1 MKKLTYSQRPLTAL
15 LTRSCIAAILLLAAT
30 LPQALH
36 AATPA
41 AAGTSPVPAAAA
53 AIPNTDYTEATQRSG
68 AVLDQI
74 IKVNDYW
81 QAHNTPYVRSFWDHA
96 AYHTGNMEAYRLTGR
111 ADWYAYTDKW
121 CRHNE
126 WKGAKSNDRKNWK
139 YKTYG
144 EGQDF
149 VLFGDWQICFQT
161 YIDMY
166 NLVPA
171 PYKVARAIE
180 VMSHECSMQDTH
192 FWWWADALYMVMPV
206 MTKMY
211 KLTGEVKYLDK
222 LTENFLWSDS
232 LMYDKD
238 EQLYYRDAKYIYPK
252 VKTACNGGKSFW
264 ARGDG
269 WVLAGLA
276 KVLADMP
283 QDYRNR
289 PIFVQ
294 RFRELAE
301 GVARVQRPDGYWSR
315 SMLCED
321 DAPGPET
328 SGTAFFC
335 YGLTWGVNHGYL
347 DKEKYAP
354 VIAKAW
360 KYLSEKALQPDGSIG
375 FVQPIGE
382 KPDPTK
388 TVDAHSQ
395 APFGTGAWL
404 LAACEMVRYINADP
418 FIPTPDPDKL
428 TNSIYHHTPGTA
440 TVGFPVNGGTATAL
454 PSAPTAADPMLR
466 YRGHEIFGSFEIQN
480 PTDENIA
487 QVIQIT
493 DMATL
498 KKSNC
503 AVAREFF
510 FLDADRNEVPYQI
523 THDGRV
529 IVFASV
535 RPHSSIALTMY
546 KGQPLDYELTCNGR
560 IYPNRWDDLVW
571 ENDRSAWRFYGPDAH
586 NHMKNPA
593 YGFDTFVKNTP
604 HPIQDQLYHNELTSY
619 GVNTSMQRAKSPL
632 NWNEV
637 HRGYTY
643 HRNHG
648 AGMDAY
654 TVGATLGAGAAA
666 LMAPYSPQAGGN
678 TSTATSPR
686 RGDMGGLTLLYPLY
700 YEKAEILDNGP
711 LRFTVR
717 MTMPEQ
723 KLPSGTAYRETR
735 LITQDCGSHFA
746 RVEITYE
753 GITEPTPVC
762 AGIVVHESAPK
773 AYVLNQEEG
782 YVTYAEALDHPET
795 MNGEHYLGIFV
806 PQMDNGQL
814 KMNNAAAN
822 KKSKKKGKSLST
834 VHCPLSVDFLPLAEK
849 RAGGIGHAI
858 IQTTYQPGQ
867 PFVYYTG
874 SAWSLYDVP
883 TRAIWEQ
890 TLRHEKAILQKGLQ
904 LVNH

>member
-1 MKKLTYSQRPLTAL
+1 MKKILSLFVLCVAVSQQL
-15 LTRSCIAAILLLAAT
+15 LFAAS
-30 LPQALH
+30 
-36 AATPA
+36 PA
-41 AAGTSPVPAAAA
+41 EFP
-53 AIPNTDYTEATQRSG
+53 YTEATQHSG
-68 AVLDQI
+68 KVLDMI
-74 IKVNDYW
+74 IKVNNYW
-81 QAHNTPYVRSFWDHA
+81 QANNTPYVRSFWDHA

-126 WKGAKSNDRKNWK
+126 WKGAKSDDRANWK

-171 PYKVARAIE
+171 SYKVARAIE
-180 VMSHECSMQDTH
+180 VMSHECSMEDTH

-211 KLTGEVKYLDK
+211 KLTGEIKYLDK
-222 LTENFLWSDS
+222 LTDNFLWSDS

-252 VKTACNGGKSFW
+252 VKTACNEGKSFW

-283 QDYRNR
+283 QDYKNR
-289 PIFVQ
+289 AIFVQ

-328 SGTAFFC
+328 SGTAFFT
-335 YGLTWGVNHGYL
+335 YGMLWGVNNGYL
-347 DKEKYAP
+347 DKETYAP
-354 VIAKAW
+354 VIEKAW
-360 KYLSEKALQPDGSIG
+360 KYLSETALQPDGSIG

-418 FIPTPDPDKL
+418 LIERPNPDKV
-428 TNSIYHHTPGTA
+428 TNSIYHHTPGTPTA
-440 TVGFPVNGGTATAL
+440 NVGGSFIAA
-454 PSAPTAADPMLR
+454 APTGRPHAADPMLR
-466 YRGHEIFGSFEIQN
+466 YCGHEAFGSYEIAN

-487 QVIQIT
+487 QVIELT
-493 DMATL
+493 TMESL
-498 KKSNC
+498 RKSNC

-510 FLDADRNEVPYQI
+510 FLDSDRNEVPYQI
-523 THDGRV
+523 THDGKV
-529 IVFASV
+529 LVYCSV
-535 RPHSSIALTMY
+535 RPHSSIALTMW
-546 KGQPLDYELTCNGR
+546 KGQPLDYELICNGR

-571 ENDRSAWRFYGPDAH
+571 ENDRCAWRLYGPKAH
-586 NHMKNPA
+586 EHMKNSA

-619 GVNTSMQRAKSPL
+619 GVNERMKKAGRGGE
-632 NWNEV
+632 WNEV

-666 LMAPYSPQAGGN
+666 LGPLSSSSKGEE
-678 TSTATSPR
+678 
-686 RGDMGGLTLLYPLY
+686 LVYPLY

-723 KLPSGTAYRETR
+723 KLPSTGSDGEGHSFREVR

-753 GITEPTPVC
+753 GITDPTPIC
-762 AGIVVHESAPK
+762 AGIVVHESNPNG
-773 AYVLNQEEG
+773 YVLNEKEG
-782 YVTYAEALDHPET
+782 FVTYADPLDNADKR
-795 MNGEHYLGIFV
+795 MNGEHYIGIFMPIMKNEKLNV
-806 PQMDNGQL
+806 
-814 KMNNAAAN
+814 
-822 KKSKKKGKSLST
+822 KKEVKY
-834 VHCPLSVDFLPLAEK
+834 LPLAEK

-858 IQTTYQPGQ
+858 IQTTYTPGQ

-883 TRAIWEQ
+883 THAIWQE
-890 TLRHEKAILQKGLQ
+890 TLRHEARILQNGLQ
-904 LVNH
+904 VIGH

>member
-1 MKKLTYSQRPLTAL
+1 MTDIRRFLSVVMALTA
-15 LTRSCIAAILLLAAT
+15 IAT
-30 LPQALH
+30 LH
-36 AATPA
+36 A
-41 AAGTSPVPAAAA
+41 
-53 AIPNTDYTEATQRSG
+53 NTDEAG
-68 AVLDQI
+68 KVLDQI
-74 IKVNDYW
+74 TRVNNYW
-81 QAHNTPYVRSFWDHA
+81 QEHNTPYVRSFWDHA

-126 WKGAKSNDRKNWK
+126 WKGAKSDDRANWK

-144 EGQDF
+144 EGHDF

-171 PYKVARAIE
+171 HYKVSRAIE
-180 VMSHECSMQDTH
+180 VMSHECSMTDTH

-222 LTENFLWSDS
+222 LYENFLWSDS
-232 LMYDKD
+232 LMFDPE

-252 VKTACNGGKSFW
+252 VKTACNDGKSFW

-276 KVLADMP
+276 KVLSDMP
-283 QDYRNR
+283 QDYKHRD
-289 PIFVQ
+289 IFVQ
-294 RFRELAE
+294 RFRQLAE

-328 SGTAFFC
+328 SGTAFFT
-335 YGLTWGVNHGYL
+335 YGMLWGVNNGYL
-347 DKEKYAP
+347 DKATYAP

-360 KYLSEKALQPDGSIG
+360 KYLSETALQADGSIG

-404 LAACEMVRYINADP
+404 LAACEMVRYINADNL
-418 FIPTPDPDKL
+418 IPVPDPDKV
-428 TNSIYHHTPGTA
+428 TNSIYHHTPGTP
-440 TVGFPVNGGTATAL
+440 TVGVGSGIAPAAITGR
-454 PSAPTAADPMLR
+454 PTAADPMLR
-466 YRGHEIFGSFEIQN
+466 FRGHEDFGTYAIHN
-480 PTDENIA
+480 PTSENIA
-487 QVIQIT
+487 QVVELT
-493 DMATL
+493 NMETL
-498 KKSNC
+498 KRANV

-510 FLDADRNEVPYQI
+510 LLDGDRNEVPYQI

-529 IVFASV
+529 LVFCSV
-535 RPHSSIALTMY
+535 RPGATIRLTMY
-546 KGQPLDYELTCNGR
+546 KGQPLDYELTANGR

-586 NHMKNPA
+586 KHMKNPA
-593 YGFDTFVKNTP
+593 YGFDTFVKNTS
-604 HPIQDQLYHNELTSY
+604 HPMIDQLYHNELTSY
-619 GVNTSMQRAKSPL
+619 GVNEAMKRA
-632 NWNEV
+632 NRGGEWNEV

-643 HRNHG
+643 HRNYG

-666 LMAPYSPQAGGN
+666 IGPFTSAPKGEE
-678 TSTATSPR
+678 
-686 RGDMGGLTLLYPLY
+686 LVFPLH

-717 MTMPEQ
+717 MTMPART
-723 KLPSGTAYRETR
+723 LPQAGGTEGTSVRETR

-746 RVEITYE
+746 RVEVSYE
-753 GITEPTPVC
+753 GITKPVPVC
-762 AGIVVHESAPK
+762 AGIVVHEAAPN
-773 AYVLNQEEG
+773 AFCLNKKESF
-782 YVTYAEALDHPET
+782 VTYAEPLDQADSR
-795 MNGEHYLGIFV
+795 MNGEHYIGVFMPKAHNRKAPDCKV
-806 PQMDNGQL
+806 
-814 KMNNAAAN
+814 
-822 KKSKKKGKSLST
+822 SY
-834 VHCPLSVDFLPLAEK
+834 LPLPEK
-849 RAGGIGHAI
+849 RAGGIGHALL
-858 IQTTYQPGQ
+858 QGTYTPGQ
-867 PFVYYTG
+867 PFVYYAG

-883 TRAIWEQ
+883 THTAWQE
-890 TLRHEKAILQKGLQ
+890 TLRHEAAILQNGLQ
-904 LVNH
+904 LIDE

>member
-1 MKKLTYSQRPLTAL
+1 MKKILSLLVLFAATAL
-15 LTRSCIAAILLLAAT
+15 QPS
-30 LPQALH
+30 LH
-36 AATPA
+36 ASAPHLD
-41 AAGTSPVPAAAA
+41 GVP
-53 AIPNTDYTEATQRSG
+53 YTEATQHSAR
-68 AVLDQI
+68 VLDQI
-74 IKVNDYW
+74 IKVNNYW

-126 WKGAKSNDRKNWK
+126 WKGAKSDDRANWK

-180 VMSHECSMQDTH
+180 VMSHECSMTDTH

-211 KLTGEVKYLDK
+211 KLTGEIKYLDK
-222 LTENFLWSDS
+222 LYDNFLWSDS
-232 LMYDKD
+232 LMYDKE

-283 QDYRNR
+283 HDYKNR

-328 SGTAFFC
+328 SGTAFFT
-335 YGLTWGVNHGYL
+335 YGMLWGVNNGYL
-347 DKEKYAP
+347 DRERFNP
-354 VIAKAW
+354 VIMKAW
-360 KYLSEKALQPDGSIG
+360 KYLSETALQPDGSIG

-418 FIPTPDPDKL
+418 YAPITIPEASPSG
-428 TNSIYHHTPGTA
+428 NSIYHHTPTTP
-440 TVGFPVNGGTATAL
+440 TVSVGGNVPPASLTGR
-454 PSAPTAADPMLR
+454 PTAADPMLR
-466 YRGHEIFGSFEIQN
+466 YRGHESFGSYEIHN
-480 PTDENIA
+480 PTDDNIA
-487 QVIQIT
+487 QVIQLT

-498 KKSNC
+498 CKANV

-510 FLDADRNEVPYQI
+510 FLDSDRNEVPYQI

-535 RPHSSIALTMY
+535 RPHSSITLTMY

-571 ENDRSAWRFYGPDAH
+571 ENDRCAWRFYGPDAH
-586 NHMKNPA
+586 KHMKNAA

-604 HPIQDQLYHNELTSY
+604 HPIQDQLYHTELTSY
-619 GVNTSMQRAKSPL
+619 TVNSRMQRAKSPL

-666 LMAPYSPQAGGN
+666 LIVP
-678 TSTATSPR
+678 
-686 RGDMGGLTLLYPLY
+686 TLNSKPSALNLVYPLY

-723 KLPSGTAYRETR
+723 KLPSSTKDGDGISFREIR

-753 GITEPTPVC
+753 GLTEPTPVC
-762 AGIVVHESAPK
+762 AGIVVHDSAPD
-773 AYVLNQEEG
+773 AYVLNQKEG
-782 YVTYAEALDHPET
+782 FVTYAEALDHPET

-806 PQMDNGQL
+806 PGVD
-814 KMNNAAAN
+814 KST
-822 KKSKKKGKSLST
+822 SKKVDKFKKKEKSSSTRQLST
-834 VHCPLSVDFLPLAEK
+834 LNAQPSTLYLPLSEK

-858 IQTTYQPGQ
+858 IQTTYTPGQ

-890 TLRHEKAILQKGLQ
+890 TLRHEASILTNGLQ
-904 LVNH
+904 LVEH

>member
-1 MKKLTYSQRPLTAL
+1 MKPTAKFFFIIYHLLFIISGLFISASSFASQTDD
-15 LTRSCIAAILLLAAT
+15 AAK
-30 LPQALH
+30 
-36 AATPA
+36 
-41 AAGTSPVPAAAA
+41 
-53 AIPNTDYTEATQRSG
+53 
-68 AVLDQI
+68 VLDMI
-74 IKVNDYW
+74 VKVNNYW
-81 QAHNTPYVRSFWDHA
+81 QANNTPYVRSFWDHA

-126 WKGAKSNDRKNWK
+126 WKGAKSDDVRNWK
-139 YKTYG
+139 YETYG

-180 VMSHECSMQDTH
+180 VMSHECSMTDTH

-252 VKTACNGGKSFW
+252 VKTACNDGKSFW

-289 PIFVQ
+289 DIFVQ
-294 RFRELAE
+294 RFRQLAE
-301 GVARVQRPDGYWSR
+301 GVARVQRPGGYWSR

-328 SGTAFFC
+328 SGTAFFT
-335 YGLTWGVNHGYL
+335 YGMLWGVNHGYL
-347 DKEKYAP
+347 DHDTYAP
-354 VIAKAW
+354 VIEKAW
-360 KYLSEKALQPDGSIG
+360 KYLSETALQPDGSIG

-418 FIPTPDPDKL
+418 LIDRPNPDAI
-428 TNSIYHHTPGTA
+428 TNSIYHHTPGTPTA
-440 TVGFPVNGGTATAL
+440 SVGSGFAAAAPTGR
-454 PSAPTAADPMLR
+454 PSAANPSLR
-466 YRGHEIFGSFEIQN
+466 NAGHEDFGTYEIHN
-480 PTDENIA
+480 PTKENIA
-487 QVIQIT
+487 QVIELT
-493 DMATL
+493 TMETL
-498 KKSNC
+498 KNANC

-510 FLDADRNEVPYQI
+510 ILDGDRNEVPYQI
-523 THDGRV
+523 THDGKV
-529 IVFASV
+529 LVFCSV
-535 RPHSSIALTMY
+535 RPESSIHLTML

-571 ENDRSAWRFYGPDAH
+571 ENDRCAWRLYGPGAH
-586 NHMKNPA
+586 KNMKNSA
-593 YGFDTFVKNTP
+593 YGFDTFVKNSP

-619 GVNTSMQRAKSPL
+619 SVNERIKKSGSPL
-632 NWNEV
+632 DWNEV

-654 TVGATLGAGAAA
+654 TVGATLGAGAPA
-666 LMAPYSPQAGGN
+666 LMQELKNGKIKE
-678 TSTATSPR
+678 
-686 RGDMGGLTLLYPLY
+686 LIYPLY
-700 YEKAEILDNGP
+700 YETAEILDNGP

-717 MTMPEQ
+717 LETAKPN
-723 KLPSGTAYRETR
+723 LPSPNLPSLTGEGSVVGL

-746 RVEITYE
+746 RVEVTYE
-753 GITEPTPVC
+753 GLTQSTPVC
-762 AGIVVHESAPK
+762 AGIVVHESNPDG
-773 AYVLNQEEG
+773 YVLNPKEG
-782 YVTYAEALDHPET
+782 FVTYAEALDTPNA

-806 PQMDNGQL
+806 PKVDKL
-814 KMNNAAAN
+814 
-822 KKSKKKGKSLST
+822 T
-834 VHCPLSVDFLPLAEK
+834 VSYLPLKEK

-858 IQTTYQPGQ
+858 IQTTYTPGQ

-874 SAWSLYDVP
+874 SAWSQYDVP
-883 TRAIWEQ
+883 TYAIWQE
-890 TLRHEKAILQKGLQ
+890 TLRHEARILQNGLQ
-904 LVNH
+904 VVDN

>member
-1 MKKLTYSQRPLTAL
+1 MRPSSKLLFIIYYL
-15 LTRSCIAAILLLAAT
+15 LFIIS
-30 LPQALH
+30 
-36 AATPA
+36 
-41 AAGTSPVPAAAA
+41 VPALPASASTA
-53 AIPNTDYTEATQRSG
+53 ESG
-68 AVLDQI
+68 AVLDMI
-74 IKVNDYW
+74 VKVNNYW

-126 WKGAKSNDRKNWK
+126 WKGAKSNDVRNWK
-139 YKTYG
+139 YATYG

-180 VMSHECSMQDTH
+180 VMSHECSMEETH

-232 LMYDKD
+232 LMFDKE

-252 VKTACNGGKSFW
+252 VKTACNDGKSFW

-283 QDYRNR
+283 QDYKNR
-289 PIFVQ
+289 DIFVQ

-301 GVARVQRPDGYWSR
+301 GVARVQRPGGYWSR

-328 SGTAFFC
+328 SGTAFFT
-335 YGLTWGVNHGYL
+335 YGMLWGVNNGYL
-347 DKEKYAP
+347 DKATYAP
-354 VIAKAW
+354 VIEKAW
-360 KYLSEKALQPDGSIG
+360 KYLSETALQPDGSIG

-404 LAACEMVRYINADP
+404 LAACEMVRYLDSPPALPIREGAV
-418 FIPTPDPDKL
+418 
-428 TNSIYHHTPGTA
+428 TNSIYNHTPNTSTSQYPSPA
-440 TVGFPVNGGTATAL
+440 QASSLVH
-454 PSAPTAADPMLR
+454 SAPSLIGRAGGESALT
-466 YRGHEIFGSFEIQN
+466 FEVKN
-480 PTDENIA
+480 PTKELIS
-487 QVIQIT
+487 QVIEI
-493 DMATL
+493 ATMEEL
-498 KKSNC
+498 KKGNC
-503 AVAREFF
+503 AVAREFIV
-510 FLDADRNEVPYQI
+510 LDGDYNEIPYQI
-523 THDGRV
+523 THDGKV
-529 IVFASV
+529 LVFCTV
-535 RPHSSIALTMY
+535 RPESSISLSMI
-546 KGQPLDYELTCNGR
+546 KGQPQDYELTCNGR

-571 ENDRSAWRFYGPDAH
+571 ENDRCAWRFYGPGAH
-586 NHMKNPA
+586 KHMKNNA
-593 YGFDTFVKNTP
+593 YGFDTFTKNTP

-619 GVNTSMQRAKSPL
+619 GVNEQIKKSGSPL
-632 NWNEV
+632 NWDEV

-666 LMAPYSPQAGGN
+666 LKAADDS
-678 TSTATSPR
+678 
-686 RGDMGGLTLLYPLY
+686 LVYPLY

-717 MTMPEQ
+717 MTMPKRAINGDSIQ
-723 KLPSGTAYRETR
+723 ETR

-746 RVEITYE
+746 RVEITYA
-753 GITEPTPVC
+753 GLNKPTPVC
-762 AGIVVHESAPK
+762 AGIVVHKSAPK
-773 AYVLNQEEG
+773 AYTLNQKEG
-782 YVTYAEALDHPET
+782 FITYADALDTPEA
-795 MNGEHYLGIFV
+795 MNGEHYLGVFL
-806 PQMDNGQL
+806 PKTANGKTKSQL
-814 KMNNAAAN
+814 KYEPLPEKTPNA
-822 KKSKKKGKSLST
+822 
-834 VHCPLSVDFLPLAEK
+834 
-849 RAGGIGHAI
+849 IGHAL
-858 IQTTYQPGQ
+858 IQTTYTPGQ

-874 SAWSLYDVP
+874 SSWSHYDVP
-883 TRAIWEQ
+883 TLAIWQE
-890 TLRHEKAILQKGLQ
+890 TLRHEASILQNGLQ
-904 LVNH
+904 LINH

>member
-1 MKKLTYSQRPLTAL
+1 MKKLLSLLVLFVAVSQQL
-15 LTRSCIAAILLLAAT
+15 LMAA
-30 LPQALH
+30 
-36 AATPA
+36 
-41 AAGTSPVPAAAA
+41 VPAASAEA
-53 AIPNTDYTEATQRSG
+53 FPYTEATQHSG

-74 IKVNDYW
+74 IKANNYW
-81 QAHNTPYVRSFWDHA
+81 QEHNTPYVRSFWDHA

-126 WKGAKSNDRKNWK
+126 WKGAKSDDRANWK

-180 VMSHECSMQDTH
+180 VMSHECSMTDTH

-211 KLTGEVKYLDK
+211 KLTGEIKYLDK
-222 LTENFLWSDS
+222 LTDNFLWSDS

-252 VKTACNGGKSFW
+252 VKTACNDGKSFW

-283 QDYRNR
+283 HDYKNR
-289 PIFVQ
+289 AIFVQ

-301 GVARVQRPDGYWSR
+301 GVARVQRPGGYWSR

-328 SGTAFFC
+328 SGTAFFT
-335 YGLTWGVNHGYL
+335 YGMLWGVNNGYL
-347 DKEKYAP
+347 DKATYAP
-354 VIAKAW
+354 VIQKAW
-360 KYLSEKALQPDGSIG
+360 KYLSETALQPDGSIG

-418 FIPTPDPDKL
+418 LIPALNPQPSTL
-428 TNSIYHHTPGTA
+428 NSIYHHTPGTP
-440 TVGFPVNGGTATAL
+440 TVSGPINGG
-454 PSAPTAADPMLR
+454 AAGYTGGARAARPID
-466 YRGHEIFGSFEIQN
+466 RGHESFWYTEVSN
-480 PTDENIA
+480 PTKENIA
-487 QVIQIT
+487 QVIEVAKME
-493 DMATL
+493 DL
-498 KKSNC
+498 KKANC
-503 AVAREFF
+503 AVAREFII
-510 FLDADRNEVPYQI
+510 LDNDNNELPYQI
-523 THDGRV
+523 THDGRAL
-529 IVFASV
+529 VFCSV
-535 RPHSSIALTMY
+535 RPESSISLSMI
-546 KGQPLDYELTCNGR
+546 KGQPQDYELTCNGR

-571 ENDRSAWRFYGPDAH
+571 ENDRCAWRFYGPGAH
-586 NHMKNPA
+586 KNMKNNA

-604 HPIQDQLYHNELTSY
+604 HPMQDQLYHNELTSY
-619 GVNTSMQRAKSPL
+619 GVHEQMKKAGRGGE
-632 NWNEV
+632 WNEV

-643 HRNHG
+643 HRNFG

-654 TVGATLGAGAAA
+654 TVGATLGAGAPA
-666 LMAPYSPQAGGN
+666 LIAKDGS
-678 TSTATSPR
+678 
-686 RGDMGGLTLLYPLY
+686 LVYPLY

-717 MTMPEQ
+717 MKMAEGEQ
-723 KLPSGTAYRETR
+723 PAPTL
-735 LITQDCGSHFA
+735 LISQDCGSHFA
-746 RVEITYE
+746 RVEVTYE
-753 GITEPTPVC
+753 GITKPTPVC
-762 AGIVVHESAPK
+762 TGIVVHDSNPNG
-773 AYVLNQEEG
+773 YVLNKNEG
-782 YVTYAEALDHPET
+782 FVTYAEALDHPNV
-795 MNGEHYLGIFV
+795 MNGEHYLGIFLPPMKNEKLKTKNEVKFV
-806 PQMDNGQL
+806 PL
-814 KMNNAAAN
+814 K
-822 KKSKKKGKSLST
+822 
-834 VHCPLSVDFLPLAEK
+834 EK

-858 IQTTYQPGQ
+858 LQTTYTPGQ

-874 SAWSLYDVP
+874 SAWSQYDVP
-883 TRAIWEQ
+883 THAIWQE
-890 TLRHEKAILQKGLQ
+890 TLRHERRILQNGLQ
-904 LVNH
+904 LIEH

>member
-1 MKKLTYSQRPLTAL
+1 MKKSILSLLILSVAL
-15 LTRSCIAAILLLAAT
+15 LSQLTLSAAEPYTDAT
-30 LPQALH
+30 K
-36 AATPA
+36 
-41 AAGTSPVPAAAA
+41 
-53 AIPNTDYTEATQRSG
+53 RSG
-68 AVLDQI
+68 AVLDMI
-74 IKVNDYW
+74 IKANNYW

-126 WKGAKSNDRKNWK
+126 WKGAKSDDRARWR

-171 PYKVARAIE
+171 PYKVARAID
-180 VMSHECSMQDTH
+180 VMSHECSMTDTH

-211 KLTGEVKYLDK
+211 NLTGEVKYLDK
-222 LTENFLWSDS
+222 LYENFLWSDS
-232 LMYDKD
+232 LMYDKE

-252 VKTACNGGKSFW
+252 VKTACNEGKSFW

-269 WVLAGLA
+269 WVLSGLA

-283 QDYRNR
+283 QDYKNR

-335 YGLTWGVNHGYL
+335 YGLTWGVNNGYL
-347 DKEKYAP
+347 DKATYEP
-354 VIAKAW
+354 VIQKAW
-360 KYLSEKALQPDGSIG
+360 KYLSETALQPDGSIG

-382 KPDPTK
+382 KPDPTR

-418 FIPTPDPDKL
+418 LIPAPNPDIIK
-428 TNSIYHHTPGTA
+428 NSVYYHTPGTPTSRVGEAFPAA
-440 TVGFPVNGGTATAL
+440 TLVGR
-454 PSAPTAADPMLR
+454 PTAADPNLR
-466 YRGHEIFGSFEIQN
+466 NAGHEDCGTYNIQN
-480 PTDENIA
+480 PTDNNIS
-487 QVIQIT
+487 QVVQLT
-493 DMATL
+493 TMETL
-498 KKSNC
+498 SKANV

-510 FLDADRNEVPYQI
+510 FLDGDRNEVPYQI

-529 IVFASV
+529 LVFCSV
-535 RPHSSIALTMY
+535 RPHSSISLTMF
-546 KGQPLDYELTCNGR
+546 KGQPLDYELTANGR

-571 ENDRSAWRFYGPDAH
+571 ENDRCAWRFYGPDAH
-586 NHMKNPA
+586 KHMKNDA

-604 HPIQDQLYHNELTSY
+604 HPMQDQLYHNELTSY
-619 GVNTSMQRAKSPL
+619 GVNQRMKKDKSPL

-666 LMAPYSPQAGGN
+666 LK
-678 TSTATSPR
+678 TAS
-686 RGDMGGLTLLYPLY
+686 GELVYPLY

-717 MTMPEQ
+717 MTMP
-723 KLPSGTAYRETR
+723 KRAINGDSIREIR
-735 LITQDCGSHFA
+735 LISQDCGSHFA
-746 RVEITYE
+746 RVEISYE
-753 GITEPTPVC
+753 GLSKATPIC
-762 AGIVVHESAPK
+762 TGIVVHDSAPQ
-773 AYVLNQEEG
+773 AYVLNKKEG
-782 YVTYAEALDHPET
+782 FVTYAEALDHPT
-795 MNGEHYLGIFV
+795 NRMDGEHYIGIFIA
-806 PQMDNGQL
+806 PNDL
-814 KMNNAAAN
+814 KNQKVKVAYQ
-822 KKSKKKGKSLST
+822 
-834 VHCPLSVDFLPLAEK
+834 PLAEK
-849 RAGGIGHAI
+849 RAGGIGHALI
-858 IQTTYQPGQ
+858 ESTYTPGK
-867 PFVYYTG
+867 PFIYYTG

-883 TRAIWEQ
+883 THAIWQE
-890 TLRHEKAILQKGLQ
+890 TLRHEASILQNGLQ
-904 LVNH
+904 LVD

>member
-1 MKKLTYSQRPLTAL
+1 MKRILSLLAPYVASLSQPLTL
-15 LTRSCIAAILLLAAT
+15 LFVYVAT
-30 LPQALH
+30 LSQPLPLH
-36 AATPA
+36 ASTPYLD
-41 AAGTSPVPAAAA
+41 G
-53 AIPNTDYTEATQRSG
+53 IPYTEATQHSAR
-68 AVLDQI
+68 VLDQI
-74 IKVNDYW
+74 IKVNNYW

-111 ADWYAYTDKW
+111 ADWYAYPDKW
-121 CRHNE
+121 CRHND
-126 WKGAKSNDRKNWK
+126 WKGAKSDDRANWK

-144 EGQDF
+144 EGPDF

-180 VMSHECSMQDTH
+180 VMSHECSMTDTH

-211 KLTGEVKYLDK
+211 KLTGEIKYLDK

-232 LMYDKD
+232 LMYDKE

-283 QDYRNR
+283 HDYKNR

-328 SGTAFFC
+328 SGTAFFT
-335 YGLTWGVNHGYL
+335 YGILWGINNGYL
-347 DKEKYAP
+347 DRERFAP
-354 VIAKAW
+354 VITKAW
-360 KYLSEKALQPDGSIG
+360 KYLSETALQPDGSIG

-418 FIPTPDPDKL
+418 YAPATVPEGSPSG
-428 TNSIYHHTPGTA
+428 NSIYHHTPGTP
-440 TVGFPVNGGTATAL
+440 TVSGPINGG
-454 PSAPTAADPMLR
+454 AAGYTGGARAARPID
-466 YRGHEIFGSFEIQN
+466 RGHEAFWFTEVHN
-480 PTDENIA
+480 PTKENIA
-487 QVIQIT
+487 QVIEVAKME
-493 DMATL
+493 DL
-498 KKSNC
+498 KRTNC
-503 AVAREFF
+503 AVAREFII
-510 FLDADRNEVPYQI
+510 LDNDDNEIPYQI
-523 THDGRV
+523 THDGR
-529 IVFASV
+529 ILVFCSV
-535 RPHSSIALTMY
+535 RPESSISLFMI
-546 KGQPLDYELTCNGR
+546 KGQPQDYELTCNGR

-571 ENDRSAWRFYGPDAH
+571 ENDRCAWRFYGPGAH
-586 NHMKNPA
+586 KHMNNPA

-619 GVNTSMQRAKSPL
+619 SVHERMNRDKSPL
-632 NWNEV
+632 DWNEI

-643 HRNHG
+643 HRNFG

-666 LMAPYSPQAGGN
+666 LMNGK
-678 TSTATSPR
+678 
-686 RGDMGGLTLLYPLY
+686 DLIYPIY

-717 MTMPEQ
+717 MTMPARPASA
-723 KLPSGTAYRETR
+723 LSGSSAKGQVVGGSSADSIREIR

-753 GITEPTPVC
+753 GLTEPTPVC
-762 AGIVVHESAPK
+762 AGIVVHESAPD
-773 AYVLNQEEG
+773 AYVLNQKEG
-782 YVTYAEALDHPET
+782 FVTYAEALDHPET

-806 PQMDNGQL
+806 PGVD
-814 KMNNAAAN
+814 KST
-822 KKSKKKGKSLST
+822 SKKVDKFKKKEKNSSTRQLST
-834 VHCPLSVDFLPLAEK
+834 LNPQPLTLNPQLSTLNSQPSTLYLPLPEQ

-858 IQTTYQPGQ
+858 IQTTYTPGQ
-867 PFVYYTG
+867 PFIYYTG

-890 TLRHEKAILQKGLQ
+890 TLRHEKAILSNGLQ
-904 LVNH
+904 LVEH

>member
-1 MKKLTYSQRPLTAL
+1 MKKLLSLLVLFVAVSQQL
-15 LTRSCIAAILLLAAT
+15 LMAA
-30 LPQALH
+30 
-36 AATPA
+36 
-41 AAGTSPVPAAAA
+41 VPAASAEGF
-53 AIPNTDYTEATQRSG
+53 PYTEATQHSG

-74 IKVNDYW
+74 IKVNNYW

-126 WKGAKSNDRKNWK
+126 WKGAKSDDRANWK

-180 VMSHECSMQDTH
+180 VMSHECSMTDTH

-211 KLTGEVKYLDK
+211 KLTGEIKYLDK
-222 LTENFLWSDS
+222 LTDNFLWSDS

-252 VKTACNGGKSFW
+252 VKTACNEGKSFW

-283 QDYRNR
+283 HDYKNR
-289 PIFVQ
+289 AIFVQ

-301 GVARVQRPDGYWSR
+301 GVARVQRPGGYWSR

-328 SGTAFFC
+328 SGTAFFT
-335 YGLTWGVNHGYL
+335 YGMLWGVNNGYL
-347 DKEKYAP
+347 DKATYAP
-354 VIAKAW
+354 VIQKAW
-360 KYLSEKALQPDGSIG
+360 KYLSETALQPDGSIG

-418 FIPTPDPDKL
+418 LYRPTPNPSRQGGDPLPL
-428 TNSIYHHTPGTA
+428 TGEDGRGSSIYHHTPTTPTA
-440 TVGFPVNGGTATAL
+440 MGSVNGGSSAISLTGA
-454 PSAPTAADPMLR
+454 PSPADPMLR
-466 YRGHEIFGSFEIQN
+466 YRGHEDFGSYEIAN

-487 QVIQIT
+487 QVIEIGN
-493 DMATL
+493 MEAM
-498 KKSNC
+498 KRSNC

-510 FLDADRNEVPYQI
+510 LLDADRNEVPYQI
-523 THDGRV
+523 THDGR
-529 IVFASV
+529 ILVFCSV
-535 RPHSSIALTMY
+535 RPHSSITLTMY

-571 ENDRSAWRFYGPDAH
+571 ENDRCAWRFYGPGAH
-586 NHMKNPA
+586 KNMKNAA
-593 YGFDTFVKNTP
+593 YGFDTFVKNTV

-619 GVNTSMQRAKSPL
+619 GVHERMKRDKTPL
-632 NWNEV
+632 DWNEV

-643 HRNHG
+643 HRNFG

-654 TVGATLGAGAAA
+654 TVGPTLGAGAPA
-666 LMAPYSPQAGGN
+666 LMTTDGS
-678 TSTATSPR
+678 
-686 RGDMGGLTLLYPLY
+686 LVYPLY

-717 MTMPEQ
+717 MTMPAR
-723 KLPSGTAYRETR
+723 PATVVGGSSADSIRETR

-746 RVEITYE
+746 RVEVTYE
-753 GITEPTPVC
+753 GLTQPTPVC
-762 AGIVVHESAPK
+762 AGIVVHDSAPK
-773 AYVLNQEEG
+773 AYVLNKKEG
-782 YVTYAEALDHPET
+782 FVTYAEPLDNADKR
-795 MNGEHYLGIFV
+795 MNGEHYIGIFTA
-806 PQMDNGQL
+806 PQTRSTL
-814 KMNNAAAN
+814 NA
-822 KKSKKKGKSLST
+822 KRST
-834 VHCPLSVDFLPLAEK
+834 VFLPLAEK
-849 RAGGIGHAI
+849 RAGSIGHAL
-858 IQTTYQPGQ
+858 IQTTYAPGQ

-883 TRAIWEQ
+883 TYAIWQE
-890 TLRHEKAILQKGLQ
+890 TLRHEQRILTYGLQ
-904 LVNH
+904 LVEH

>member
-1 MKKLTYSQRPLTAL
+1 MKKFL
-15 LTRSCIAAILLLAAT
+15 ILLIVFAAVVQQST
-30 LPQALH
+30 FAS
-36 AATPA
+36 TEK
-41 AAGTSPVPAAAA
+41 AGK
-53 AIPNTDYTEATQRSG
+53 
-68 AVLDQI
+68 VLDQI
-74 IKVNDYW
+74 IKVNNYW
-81 QAHNTPYVRSFWDHA
+81 QANNTPYVRSFWDHA

-126 WKGAKSNDRKNWK
+126 WKGAKSDDRANWK

-144 EGQDF
+144 EGHDF

-171 PYKVARAIE
+171 QYKVARAIE
-180 VMSHECSMQDTH
+180 VMSHECSMTDTH

-232 LMYDKD
+232 LMYDKE

-252 VKTACNGGKSFW
+252 VKTACNEGKSFW

-283 QDYRNR
+283 QDYKNR
-289 PIFVQ
+289 DIFVQ

-328 SGTAFFC
+328 SGTAFFT
-335 YGLTWGVNHGYL
+335 YGMLWGVNNGYL
-347 DKEKYAP
+347 DKATYAP
-354 VIAKAW
+354 IIERAW
-360 KYLSEKALQPDGSIG
+360 KYLSEKALQSDGSIG

-418 FIPTPDPDKL
+418 LIPAPDPNKI
-428 TNSIYHHTPGTA
+428 TNSVYHHTPTTP
-440 TVGFPVNGGTATAL
+440 TVGVGGIFAAAPTGL
-454 PSAPTAADPMLR
+454 PTTAPTAWRNA
-466 YRGHEIFGSFEIQN
+466 GHEDCGNWEIEN

-487 QVIQIT
+487 QVFEIT
-493 DMATL
+493 NMESL
-498 KKSNC
+498 KRANV

-510 FLDADRNEVPYQI
+510 FTDLDGNEVPYQI

-529 IVFASV
+529 LVFCSV
-535 RPHSSIALTMY
+535 RPHSSITLSMC
-546 KGQPLDYELTCNGR
+546 KGQPLDYELIANGR
-560 IYPNRWDDLVW
+560 IYPNRMDDLVW
-571 ENDRSAWRFYGPDAH
+571 ENDRCAWRFYGPAAH
-586 NHMKNPA
+586 KSMKNSA
-593 YGFDTFVKNTP
+593 YGFDTFVKNTM

-619 GVNTSMQRAKSPL
+619 GVHERMNKAKSPL
-632 NWNEV
+632 DWNQV

-643 HRNHG
+643 HRNFG

-654 TVGATLGAGAAA
+654 TVGATLGAGAPA
-666 LMAPYSPQAGGN
+666 LMAKDNGQW
-678 TSTATSPR
+678 TI
-686 RGDMGGLTLLYPLY
+686 LYPLY

-717 MTMPEQ
+717 MTMPAQ
-723 KLPSGTAYRETR
+723 TLPPTGGAGEGLSYREVR
-735 LITQDCGSHFA
+735 LISQDCGSHFA
-746 RVEITYE
+746 RVEVTYE
-753 GITEPTPVC
+753 GLSKSTPVC

-773 AYVLNQEEG
+773 AYTLNKKEG
-782 YVTYAEALDHPET
+782 FVTYAEPLDNADKR
-795 MNGEHYLGIFV
+795 MNGEHYIGIFM
-806 PQMDNGQL
+806 PQSKKGQL
-814 KMNNAAAN
+814 NY
-822 KKSKKKGKSLST
+822 
-834 VHCPLSVDFLPLAEK
+834 LPLAEK
-849 RAGGIGHAI
+849 RAGGIGHALL
-858 IQTTYQPGQ
+858 QTTYTPGQ

-883 TRAIWEQ
+883 TYAIWQE
-890 TLRHEKAILQKGLQ
+890 TLRHEASILANGLR
-904 LVNH
+904 LVEH

>member
-1 MKKLTYSQRPLTAL
+1 MKKHLIL
-15 LTRSCIAAILLLAAT
+15 LTLFAATWLLPAPLLASA
-30 LPQALH
+30 PH
-36 AATPA
+36 I
-41 AAGTSPVPAAAA
+41 GG
-53 AIPNTDYTEATQRSG
+53 TDYTEATQRSA
-68 AVLDQI
+68 AVLEQI
-74 IKVNDYW
+74 IKVNNYW

-126 WKGAKSNDRKNWK
+126 WKGAKSNDFKNWK

-171 PYKVARAIE
+171 SYKVARAIE
-180 VMSHECSMQDTH
+180 VMSHECSMEDTH

-222 LTENFLWSDS
+222 LYENFLWSDS
-232 LMYDKD
+232 LMYDPE

-283 QDYRNR
+283 QDYKNR
-289 PIFVQ
+289 AIFVQ

-328 SGTAFFC
+328 SGTAFFT
-335 YGLTWGVNHGYL
+335 YGMLWGVNHGYL
-347 DKEKYAP
+347 DKATFEP
-354 VIAKAW
+354 VILKAW
-360 KYLSEKALQPDGSIG
+360 KYLSETALQPDGSIG

-418 FIPTPDPDKL
+418 FIPAPDPDKV
-428 TNSIYHHTPGTA
+428 TNSIYHRTPGTA
-440 TVGFPVNGGTATAL
+440 TARVGSGFPAAAL
-454 PSAPTAADPMLR
+454 SGRPTPADPLLR
-466 YRGHEIFGSFEIQN
+466 NTGHESFGSYEIHN

-487 QVIQIT
+487 QVIQLT

-498 KKSNC
+498 KKANC

-510 FLDADRNEVPYQI
+510 FLDGDRNEVPYQI

-529 IVFASV
+529 LVFASV
-535 RPHSSIALTMY
+535 RPHSSITLTMY
-546 KGQPLDYELTCNGR
+546 KGQPLDYELTANGR

-586 NHMKNPA
+586 KHMHNAA

-619 GVNTSMQRAKSPL
+619 GVNSAIQHAKSTQ

-666 LMAPYSPQAGGN
+666 LMNGKE
-678 TSTATSPR
+678 
-686 RGDMGGLTLLYPLY
+686 LLYPLY

-717 MTMPEQ
+717 MTMPARLASALAGSAA
-723 KLPSGTAYRETR
+723 KGSAAGTASADSIREIR

-746 RVEITYE
+746 RVEVTYE
-753 GITEPTPVC
+753 GLNAPSPIC
-762 AGIVVHESAPK
+762 AGIVVHESAPA
-773 AYVLNQEEG
+773 AYTLNQKEG
-782 YVTYAEALDHPET
+782 FVTYAEPLDNADKA
-795 MNGEHYLGIFV
+795 MNGEHYIGLFI
-806 PQMDNGQL
+806 PQSKGTKL
-814 KMNNAAAN
+814 K
-822 KKSKKKGKSLST
+822 T
-834 VHCPLSVDFLPLAEK
+834 QYLPLAEK
-849 RAGGIGHAI
+849 RAGGIGHAL
-858 IQTTYQPGQ
+858 IQTTYTPGQ

-883 TRAIWEQ
+883 TFAIWQQ
-890 TLRHEKAILQKGLQ
+890 TLRHEAAILQKGLN
-904 LVNH
+904 LVEH

>member
-1 MKKLTYSQRPLTAL
+1 MKKLTSFLVAFVATLSQLTP
-15 LTRSCIAAILLLAAT
+15 LAAQT
-30 LPQALH
+30 AFP
-36 AATPA
+36 
-41 AAGTSPVPAAAA
+41 
-53 AIPNTDYTEATQRSG
+53 YTEATQRSG

-74 IKVNDYW
+74 IKVNNYW
-81 QAHNTPYVRSFWDHA
+81 QAHNTPNVRSFWDHA

-111 ADWYAYTDKW
+111 ADWYAYTDTW
-121 CRHNE
+121 CRHND
-126 WKGAKSNDRKNWK
+126 WKGAKSDDKRKWK

-180 VMSHECSMQDTH
+180 VMSHECSMTDTH

-232 LMYDKD
+232 LMFDKE

-252 VKTACNGGKSFW
+252 VKTACNDGKSFW

-283 QDYRNR
+283 HDYKNR

-301 GVARVQRPDGYWSR
+301 GVARVQRPGGYWSR

-328 SGTAFFC
+328 SGTAFFT
-335 YGLTWGVNHGYL
+335 YGMLWGVNNGYL
-347 DKEKYAP
+347 DKATYAP
-354 VIAKAW
+354 VIDKAW
-360 KYLSEKALQPDGSIG
+360 KYLSETALQPDGSIG

-388 TVDAHSQ
+388 TVDARSQ

-418 FIPTPDPDKL
+418 LIPVPDPDKV
-428 TNSIYHHTPGTA
+428 TNSIYHHTSGTP
-440 TVGFPVNGGTATAL
+440 TVSGPINGG
-454 PSAPTAADPMLR
+454 AAAYTGGARAARPIDK
-466 YRGHEIFGSFEIQN
+466 GHESFWASEIKN
-480 PTDENIA
+480 PTKENIS
-487 QVIQIT
+487 QVIEI
-493 DMATL
+493 ATMDEL
-498 KKSNC
+498 KKGNC
-503 AVAREFF
+503 AVAREFII
-510 FLDADRNEVPYQI
+510 LDGDNNEVPYQI
-523 THDGRV
+523 TQDGKV
-529 IVFASV
+529 LVFCTV
-535 RPHSSIALTMY
+535 RPESSIALSMI
-546 KGQPLDYELTCNGR
+546 KGQPQDYELTCNGR

-571 ENDRSAWRFYGPDAH
+571 ENDRCAWRFYGPGAH
-586 NHMKNPA
+586 KNMNNNA
-593 YGFDTFVKNTP
+593 YGFDTFTKNTS

-619 GVNTSMQRAKSPL
+619 GVNTSMQRNRSSL

-666 LMAPYSPQAGGN
+666 LGPFSASGE
-678 TSTATSPR
+678 
-686 RGDMGGLTLLYPLY
+686 LVYPLY

-723 KLPSGTAYRETR
+723 KLPNGTSFRETR

-746 RVEITYE
+746 RVEISYE
-753 GITEPTPVC
+753 GLTEPTPVC
-762 AGIVVHESAPK
+762 AGIVVHESNPNG
-773 AYVLNQEEG
+773 YVLNQKEG
-782 YVTYAEALDHPET
+782 FVTYAEALDHPEA
-795 MNGEHYLGIFV
+795 MNGEHYLAIFV
-806 PQMDNGQL
+806 PQMENGQW
-814 KMNNAAAN
+814 KMDNASS
-822 KKSKKKGKSLST
+822 KEKKVKSKKDKTLST
-834 VHCPLSVDFLPLAEK
+834 VNCPLSIDYLPLPEK
-849 RAGGIGHAI
+849 RAGGIGHALI
-858 IQTTYQPGQ
+858 HSTYTPGQ

-883 TRAIWEQ
+883 THAIWQE
-890 TLRHEKAILQKGLQ
+890 TLRHEAAILQNGLQ
-904 LVNH
+904 VVTH

>member
-1 MKKLTYSQRPLTAL
+1 MRQLTKSFLIIYSLAIVFAL
-15 LTRSCIAAILLLAAT
+15 PTFANQT
-30 LPQALH
+30 DD
-36 AATPA
+36 
-41 AAGTSPVPAAAA
+41 AGK
-53 AIPNTDYTEATQRSG
+53 
-68 AVLDQI
+68 VLDQI
-74 IKVNDYW
+74 IKVNNYW
-81 QAHNTPYVRSFWDHA
+81 QANNTPYVRSFWDHA

-126 WKGAKSNDRKNWK
+126 WKGARSDDKANWK
-139 YKTYG
+139 YATYG

-180 VMSHECSMQDTH
+180 VMSHECSMTDTH

-232 LMYDKD
+232 LMFDHE

-252 VKTACNGGKSFW
+252 VKTACNDGKSFW

-283 QDYRNR
+283 QDYKNR
-289 PIFVQ
+289 AIFVQ

-301 GVARVQRPDGYWSR
+301 GVARVQRPGGYWSR

-328 SGTAFFC
+328 SGTAFFT
-335 YGLTWGVNHGYL
+335 YGMLWGVNNGYL
-347 DKEKYAP
+347 VKSTYAP
-354 VIAKAW
+354 VIERAW
-360 KYLSEKALQPDGSIG
+360 KYLSETALQPDGSIG

-418 FIPTPDPDKL
+418 LIPAPDSNKV
-428 TNSIYHHTPGTA
+428 TNSIYHHTPTTP
-440 TVGFPVNGGTATAL
+440 TVGVGGVSPIAITG
-454 PSAPTAADPMLR
+454 SPTSADPLLR
-466 YRGHEIFGSFEIQN
+466 FRGHEDFGTYEIAN

-487 QVIQIT
+487 QVIELT
-493 DMATL
+493 TMDVL
-498 KKSNC
+498 KKANC
-503 AVAREFF
+503 AIAREFF
-510 FLDADRNEVPYQI
+510 FLDGDRNEVPYQI

-529 IVFASV
+529 LVFCSV
-535 RPHSSIALTMY
+535 RPHSSIHLTMY

-571 ENDRSAWRFYGPDAH
+571 ENDRCAWRFYGPAAH
-586 NHMKNPA
+586 KHMNNKA
-593 YGFDTFVKNTP
+593 YGFDTFVKNVS

-619 GVNTSMQRAKSPL
+619 GINERMKRDKTPL
-632 NWNEV
+632 DWNEV

-643 HRNHG
+643 HRNFG

-654 TVGATLGAGAAA
+654 TVGATLGAGATA
-666 LMAPYSPQAGGN
+666 LKS
-678 TSTATSPR
+678 TSSSQKEE
-686 RGDMGGLTLLYPLY
+686 DLVYPLY

-711 LRFTVR
+711 LRFVVR
-717 MTMPEQ
+717 MTMPERTVD
-723 KLPSGTAYRETR
+723 GTTVRETR

-746 RVEITYE
+746 RVEVSYE
-753 GITEPTPVC
+753 GLTKPTAVC
-762 AGIVVHESAPK
+762 TGIVVHESAPK
-773 AYVLNQEEG
+773 AYVLNKKEG
-782 YVTYAEALDHPET
+782 FITYAEPLDNADRR
-795 MNGEHYLGIFV
+795 MNGEHYIGVFIA
-806 PQMDNGQL
+806 PRQGAIKAQY
-814 KMNNAAAN
+814 
-822 KKSKKKGKSLST
+822 
-834 VHCPLSVDFLPLAEK
+834 LPLPEK
-849 RAGGIGHAI
+849 RSGGIGHAL
-858 IQTTYQPGQ
+858 IQTTYIPGQ

-883 TRAIWEQ
+883 THAIWQE
-890 TLRHEKAILQKGLQ
+890 TLRHEQRILQNGLQ
-904 LVNH
+904 LVEH

>member
-1 MKKLTYSQRPLTAL
+1 MKKLLTFLVVFIAVSQQQLVANQ
-15 LTRSCIAAILLLAAT
+15 S
-30 LPQALH
+30 
-36 AATPA
+36 
-41 AAGTSPVPAAAA
+41 
-53 AIPNTDYTEATQRSG
+53 DEASK
-68 AVLDQI
+68 VLDQI
-74 IKVNDYW
+74 IKVNNYW
-81 QAHNTPYVRSFWDHA
+81 QTNNTPYVRSFWDHA

-126 WKGAKSNDRKNWK
+126 WKGAKSDDRANWK

-166 NLVPA
+166 NLVPT

-180 VMSHECSMQDTH
+180 VMSHECSMEDTH

-211 KLTGEVKYLDK
+211 KLTGDVKYLDK
-222 LTENFLWSDS
+222 LTDNFLWSDS
-232 LMYDKD
+232 LMFDHD

-252 VKTACNGGKSFW
+252 VKTACNEGKSFW

-269 WVLAGLA
+269 WVLAGFA

-283 QDYRNR
+283 HDYKNR

-301 GVARVQRPDGYWSR
+301 GVARVQRPGGYWSR

-328 SGTAFFC
+328 SGTAFFT
-335 YGLTWGVNHGYL
+335 YGMLWGVNNGYL
-347 DKEKYAP
+347 DRAAYAP
-354 VIAKAW
+354 VIEKAW
-360 KYLSEKALQPDGSIG
+360 KYLSETALQPDGSIG

-404 LAACEMVRYINADP
+404 LAACEMVRYLDSPPSREGAI
-418 FIPTPDPDKL
+418 
-428 TNSIYHHTPGTA
+428 TNSIYHHTPSTS
-440 TVGFPVNGGTATAL
+440 TTLFPSSAQASSLIHTTPSRIGRAGGE
-454 PSAPTAADPMLR
+454 S
-466 YRGHEIFGSFEIQN
+466 SFTIKN
-480 PTDENIA
+480 PTTSNIA
-487 QVIQIT
+487 QVVQLTTMDALRAAGI
-493 DMATL
+493 
-498 KKSNC
+498 

-510 FLDADRNEVPYQI
+510 FLDGDRNEVPYQI

-529 IVFASV
+529 LVFASV
-535 RPHSSIALTMY
+535 RPGSTITLTLH
-546 KGQPLDYELTCNGR
+546 KGQPQNYELTCNGR

-571 ENDRSAWRFYGPDAH
+571 ENDRCAWRFYGPDAH
-586 NHMKNPA
+586 KHMNNPA

-619 GVNTSMQRAKSPL
+619 GVNERMKRDKSPL
-632 NWNEV
+632 DWNEV

-654 TVGATLGAGAAA
+654 TVGATLGAGAPA
-666 LMAPYSPQAGGN
+666 LIGTDGS
-678 TSTATSPR
+678 
-686 RGDMGGLTLLYPLY
+686 LVYPLY
-700 YEKAEILDNGP
+700 YESAEILDNGP

-717 MTMPEQ
+717 MTMPEYN
-723 KLPSGTAYRETR
+723 SIRESR

-746 RVEITYE
+746 RVEVTYK
-753 GITEPTPVC
+753 GLTEPTPVC
-762 AGIVVHESAPK
+762 AGIVVHESNPSG
-773 AYVLNQEEG
+773 YVLNKKEG
-782 YVTYAEALDHPET
+782 FITYAEALDHPET

-806 PQMDNGQL
+806 PQA
-814 KMNNAAAN
+814 KE
-822 KKSKKKGKSLST
+822 KKKKEKIE
-834 VHCPLSVDFLPLAEK
+834 VKYLPLPEK

-858 IQTTYQPGQ
+858 IQTTYTPGT

-874 SAWSLYDVP
+874 LAWSLYDV
-883 TRAIWEQ
+883 TTHAIWQEA
-890 TLRHEKAILQKGLQ
+890 LRHEAAILTNGLIIFSTP
-904 LVNH
+904 

>member
-1 MKKLTYSQRPLTAL
+1 MKTSTKLLFIIYHL
-15 LTRSCIAAILLLAAT
+15 LFIISAPASLFANQTDDAA
-30 LPQALH
+30 
-36 AATPA
+36 
-41 AAGTSPVPAAAA
+41 
-53 AIPNTDYTEATQRSG
+53 R
-68 AVLDQI
+68 VLEQI
-74 IKVNDYW
+74 IKVNNYW

-126 WKGAKSNDRKNWK
+126 WKGAKSDDRANWK

-180 VMSHECSMQDTH
+180 VMSHECSMTDTH

-222 LTENFLWSDS
+222 LTYNFLWSDS
-232 LMYDKD
+232 LMFDKD

-252 VKTACNGGKSFW
+252 VKTACNEGKSFW

-283 QDYRNR
+283 HDYKNR

-301 GVARVQRPDGYWSR
+301 GVARVQRPGGYWSR

-328 SGTAFFC
+328 SGTAFFT
-335 YGLTWGVNHGYL
+335 YGMLWGVNNGYL
-347 DKEKYAP
+347 DKATYAP
-354 VIAKAW
+354 VIEKAW
-360 KYLSEKALQPDGSIG
+360 KYLSETALQPDGSIG

-418 FIPTPDPDKL
+418 YAPSPNSQLSTL
-428 TNSIYHHTPGTA
+428 NSIYHHTPT
-440 TVGFPVNGGTATAL
+440 TPSVGVGGSIPAASLTGR
-454 PSAPTAADPMLR
+454 PTAADPMLR
-466 YRGHEIFGSFEIQN
+466 YRGHESFGSYEIHN

-487 QVIQIT
+487 QVIQVT

-510 FLDADRNEVPYQI
+510 FLDGDRNEVPYQI

-529 IVFASV
+529 LVFASV
-535 RPHSSIALTMY
+535 RPHSSIALTMW

-571 ENDRSAWRFYGPDAH
+571 ENDRCAWRFYGPGAH
-586 NHMKNPA
+586 KNMKNNA

-619 GVNTSMQRAKSPL
+619 SVNERIKRDKSPL
-632 NWNEV
+632 DWNEV

-643 HRNHG
+643 HRNFG

-666 LMAPYSPQAGGN
+666 LIAPTLNSKL
-678 TSTATSPR
+678 ST
-686 RGDMGGLTLLYPLY
+686 LNLVYPLY

-717 MTMPEQ
+717 MTMPAQ
-723 KLPSGTAYRETR
+723 ALPSTGGVGEGPSFREIR

-753 GITEPTPVC
+753 GITQPTPVC
-762 AGIVVHESAPK
+762 AGIVVHESAPE
-773 AYVLNQEEG
+773 AYVLNQKEG
-782 YVTYAEALDHPET
+782 WLTYAEPLDNADKR
-795 MNGEHYLGIFV
+795 MNGEHYLGIFI
-806 PQMDNGQL
+806 PNIDQL
-814 KMNNAAAN
+814 TSKQAV
-822 KKSKKKGKSLST
+822 KSKSKTKASNSST
-834 VHCPLSVDFLPLAEK
+834 RQLVNSSTKVHYLPLSEK
-849 RAGGIGHAI
+849 RSGGIGHAI
-858 IQTTYQPGQ
+858 IQTTYTPGQ

-883 TRAIWEQ
+883 THAIWQE
-890 TLRHEKAILQKGLQ
+890 TLRHEASILTNGLQ
-904 LVNH
+904 LIEH

>member
-1 MKKLTYSQRPLTAL
+1 MKQL
-15 LTRSCIAAILLLAAT
+15 LTLLALILT
-30 LPQALH
+30 VSQQPLF
-36 AATPA
+36 AADYP
-41 AAGTSPVPAAAA
+41 
-53 AIPNTDYTEATQRSG
+53 YTEATQHSSK
-68 AVLDQI
+68 VLDMI
-74 IKVNDYW
+74 VKVNNYW
-81 QAHNTPYVRSFWDHA
+81 QANNTPYVRSFWDHA

-126 WKGAKSNDRKNWK
+126 WKGAKSNDVRNWK
-139 YKTYG
+139 YATYG

-180 VMSHECSMQDTH
+180 VMSHECSMEETH

-211 KLTGEVKYLDK
+211 KLTGEMKYLDK

-232 LMYDKD
+232 LMFDKE

-283 QDYRNR
+283 HDYKNR
-289 PIFVQ
+289 AIFVQ

-301 GVARVQRPDGYWSR
+301 GVARVQRPGGYWSR

-328 SGTAFFC
+328 SGTAFFT
-335 YGLTWGVNHGYL
+335 YGMLWGVNNGYL
-347 DKEKYAP
+347 DKATYAP
-354 VIAKAW
+354 VIEKAW
-360 KYLSEKALQPDGSIG
+360 KYLSETALQPDGSIG

-404 LAACEMVRYINADP
+404 LAACEMVRYIDSPPALP
-418 FIPTPDPDKL
+418 IREGAV
-428 TNSIYHHTPGTA
+428 TNSIYNHTPNTSTSQYPSPA
-440 TVGFPVNGGTATAL
+440 QASSLVH
-454 PSAPTAADPMLR
+454 SAPSLIGRAGGESALT
-466 YRGHEIFGSFEIQN
+466 FEVHN
-480 PTDENIA
+480 PTKELIS
-487 QVIQIT
+487 QVIEIT
-493 DMATL
+493 TMETL
-498 KKSNC
+498 KKANC
-503 AVAREFF
+503 AVAREFIV
-510 FLDADRNEVPYQI
+510 LDGDNNEIPYQI

-529 IVFASV
+529 LVFCTV
-535 RPHSSIALTMY
+535 RPESSISLSMIQ
-546 KGQPLDYELTCNGR
+546 GQPQDYELTCNGR

-571 ENDRSAWRFYGPDAH
+571 ENDRCAWRFYGPGAH
-586 NHMKNPA
+586 KNMKNNA

-619 GVNTSMQRAKSPL
+619 GVNEQIKKSGSPL

-666 LMAPYSPQAGGN
+666 LKAADGS
-678 TSTATSPR
+678 
-686 RGDMGGLTLLYPLY
+686 LVYPLY

-717 MTMPEQ
+717 MTMPKRALNGDSIQ
-723 KLPSGTAYRETR
+723 ETR

-753 GITEPTPVC
+753 GLTKATPVC

-773 AYVLNQEEG
+773 AYTLNQKEG
-782 YVTYAEALDHPET
+782 FITYAEALDHPEV
-795 MNGEHYLGIFV
+795 MNGEHYIGVFIA
-806 PQMDNGQL
+806 PRQGAIKTQY
-814 KMNNAAAN
+814 
-822 KKSKKKGKSLST
+822 
-834 VHCPLSVDFLPLAEK
+834 LPLPEK
-849 RAGGIGHAI
+849 RAGGIGHAL
-858 IQTTYQPGQ
+858 IQTTYTPGQ
-867 PFVYYTG
+867 PFIYYTG
-874 SAWSLYDVP
+874 SAWSLYDTP
-883 TRAIWEQ
+883 TLAIWQE
-890 TLRHEKAILQKGLQ
+890 TLRHESRILQKGLQ
-904 LVNH
+904 LIEH

>member
-1 MKKLTYSQRPLTAL
+1 MKKLLSLHGHSHL
-15 LTRSCIAAILLLAAT
+15 LSLFVLFVAT
-30 LPQALH
+30 LSQLPLPLH
-36 AATPA
+36 ASIEDA
-41 AAGTSPVPAAAA
+41 A
-53 AIPNTDYTEATQRSG
+53 

-74 IKVNDYW
+74 IRVNNYW
-81 QAHNTPYVRSFWDHA
+81 QAHNTPNVRSFWDHA

-111 ADWYAYTDKW
+111 ADWYAYTDTW
-121 CRHNE
+121 CRHND
-126 WKGAKSNDRKNWK
+126 WKGAKSDDKRNWK

-180 VMSHECSMQDTH
+180 VMSHECSMEDTH

-232 LMYDKD
+232 LMFDHE

-283 QDYRNR
+283 HDYKNR
-289 PIFVQ
+289 DIFVQ
-294 RFRELAE
+294 RFRQLAE
-301 GVARVQRPDGYWSR
+301 GVARVQRPGGYWSR

-328 SGTAFFC
+328 SGTAFFT
-335 YGLTWGVNHGYL
+335 YGMLWGVNHGYL
-347 DKEKYAP
+347 DKATYAP
-354 VIAKAW
+354 VIDKAW
-360 KYLSEKALQPDGSIG
+360 KYLTETALQPDGSIG

-388 TVDAHSQ
+388 TVDARSQ

-404 LAACEMVRYINADP
+404 LAACEMVRYMDG
-418 FIPTPDPDKL
+418 
-428 TNSIYHHTPGTA
+428 TNGPSPAPSPVREGSISIYHRTPNTC
-440 TVGFPVNGGTATAL
+440 TTNYPTPYQSSSLVHPTPLPNRGGGGAV
-454 PSAPTAADPMLR
+454 R
-466 YRGHEIFGSFEIQN
+466 SFEINN
-480 PTDENIA
+480 PTSTNIR
-487 QVIQIT
+487 QVIELTTMDALRKAGI
-493 DMATL
+493 
-498 KKSNC
+498 

-510 FLDADRNEVPYQI
+510 FLDSDRNEIPYQI

-529 IVFASV
+529 LVCASV
-535 RPHSSIALTMY
+535 RPNSSITLKLY
-546 KGQPLDYELTCNGR
+546 KGQPMDYELTCNGR

-571 ENDRSAWRFYGPDAH
+571 ENDKCAWRFYGPGAH
-586 NHMKNPA
+586 KNMKNSA
-593 YGFDTFVKNTP
+593 YGFDTFTKNTP

-619 GVNTSMQRAKSPL
+619 GVNSAIQRAKSPL

-654 TVGATLGAGAAA
+654 TVGATLGAGAPA
-666 LMAPYSPQAGGN
+666 LMAMDNGQW
-678 TSTATSPR
+678 TIK
-686 RGDMGGLTLLYPLY
+686 YPLY

-717 MTMPEQ
+717 MTMPKRPLSVLGGPAAESSDS
-723 KLPSGTAYRETR
+723 LRETR

-746 RVEITYE
+746 RVEVTYE
-753 GITEPTPVC
+753 GLTEPTPVC
-762 AGIVVHESAPK
+762 AGIVVHESNPNG
-773 AYVLNQEEG
+773 YVLNQKEG
-782 YVTYAEALDHPET
+782 FVTYAEALDHPET

-806 PQMDNGQL
+806 PKMDNGQW
-814 KMNNAAAN
+814 KMDNGQWTMHPQQER
-822 KKSKKKGKSLST
+822 KIKERKTK
-834 VHCPLSVDFLPLAEK
+834 HCPLSIVHFPLIISPSPRSG
-849 RAGGIGHAI
+849 RAA
-858 IQTTYQPGQ
+858 
-867 PFVYYTG
+867 
-874 SAWSLYDVP
+874 
-883 TRAIWEQ
+883 
-890 TLRHEKAILQKGLQ
+890 
-904 LVNH
+904 